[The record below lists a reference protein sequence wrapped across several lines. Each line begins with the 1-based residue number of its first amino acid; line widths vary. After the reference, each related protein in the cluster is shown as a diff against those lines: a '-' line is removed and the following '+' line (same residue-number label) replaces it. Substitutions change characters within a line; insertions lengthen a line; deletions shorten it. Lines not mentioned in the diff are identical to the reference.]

1 MLKPY
6 PSDQEMTKLSP
17 TDARLA
23 GGMVDGPHAA
33 QRLLKLLNTVPIAI
47 YAIGRDYRV
56 TMWNIAASRLY
67 GWAADEVIGF
77 EPKFVNKEQS
87 VGAKSLWSSAIKG
100 EHIHDFETSRTRKDG
115 TVIQVS
121 ASSAT
126 LLDENGGIDSIMVAA
141 IDLTIQATASS
152 MLGNRLDLM
161 RQVIEAMPNPVYFKS
176 LDGIYLGFNRAYEVM
191 FNVNRD
197 EAVGRKVFDLFSEAD
212 ASLRSKMDERL
223 LETGLPVGFA
233 DQVERDGLRTELH
246 HRKAI
251 FTNSNGVVSGIVGL
265 ISDVSEIRKAEAGRR
280 AVEERLKLALE
291 AANQGMWD
299 IDLVC
304 NRLTV
309 DNTVKQWLGL
319 NSNEVDSAV
328 LFSDVVKPLD
338 PANAWES
345 YKNCVKAINR
355 QYEAVYFVD
364 PKNGVP
370 RVLSVIGCVTHWAP
384 DGRALRLT
392 GILADITE
400 QTAQKQVQ
408 QERDEQLRLISENVN
423 ELIAMVNSDGRIGYC
438 SSSAQD
444 WFSGQLSPEGAMFS
458 SFVHADDRVSF
469 DIAFSAIVTDGNER
483 TLRARV
489 MGSLGVTRC
498 ADINLKIVGS
508 NSAGVTKILIV
519 GRDVS
524 ERLAMDKRLEHLAHF
539 DQLTGIA
546 NRTLLRD
553 RAEHALSRARRFNEQ
568 IGVMFI
574 DLDDFKRV
582 NDNFGHARGDQML
595 RIVSQRLKDVL
606 RDCDTVARQGGDEFI
621 ILLEDVSSVAQARM
635 IGQRV
640 LKQFDAPINLGGSMV
655 DIGASVGIALYPD
668 DGNSVDEL
676 FARADA
682 AMYQAKAAGKNRL
695 ELFTAEIRAASIKR
709 SQMEAALRNAVQL
722 NQFFLV
728 YQPQIDLASG
738 RLIGAEALIRWQH
751 PALGLVNPL
760 DFIPIAE
767 DTGAI
772 IEIGQ
777 WVLAEACRQGFVW
790 QQQLGNAFRIAI
802 NVSARQWAQSDF
814 ALQVA
819 QQLAE
824 SGLASTS
831 LELELTESVMM
842 KNLDASLLTM
852 SWLKSMGVSF
862 ALDDFG
868 TGYSSLSYLKRFE
881 VNQVKIDRSFIMDV
895 PSDPHDVAIVKAILA
910 MAAGLEIQVTAEG
923 IETAEQHAFLKGLG
937 CQFGQGYFISRP
949 IAAAEFTKK
958 FVAPAIDAELV
969 ETPPVA
975 TAA

>member
-1 MLKPY
+1 MLKSHS
-6 PSDQEMTKLSP
+6 SDQTSTKPSGANTRP
-17 TDARLA
+17 AV
-23 GGMVDGPHAA
+23 GMVDGPHAA

-56 TMWNIAASRLY
+56 TMWNGAAQRLY
-67 GWAADEVIGF
+67 GWTADEVIGF
-77 EPKFVNKEQS
+77 EPKFVNAEQTI
-87 VGAKSLWSSAIKG
+87 GAKSLWSSAING
-100 EHIHDFETSRTRKDG
+100 EHIHDFETCRTRKDG

-126 LLDENGGIDSIMVAA
+126 LLDENGAIDSIMVAA

-152 MLGNRLDLM
+152 MMGNRLDLM

-176 LDGIYLGFNRAYEVM
+176 IDGVYLGFNRAFETL
-191 FNVNRD
+191 FNVSRD
-197 EAVGRKVFDLFSEAD
+197 AAIGRTVFDLFPEAD
-212 ASLRSKMDERL
+212 AQLRNKMDAQL
-223 LETGLPVGFA
+223 LK
-233 DQVERDGLRTELH
+233 DGLSLAFEDKTNVDGKLIELH
-246 HRKAI
+246 HRKAV
-251 FTNSNGVVSGIVGL
+251 FTNSNGTAGGIVGL
-265 ISDVSEIRKAEAGRR
+265 ISDVSEIRRAEAGRL
-280 AVEERLKLALE
+280 AVEERLSLALE

-319 NSNEVDSAV
+319 DSNEVDSAV
-328 LFSDVVKPLD
+328 LFTELVKPLD
-338 PANAWES
+338 PHKAWES
-345 YKNCVKAINR
+345 YKNCVKAIHR

-364 PKNGVP
+364 PENGFS
-370 RVLSVIGCVTHWAP
+370 RVLSVTGCVTRWAP

-392 GILADITE
+392 GTLADITD

-408 QERDEQLRLISENVN
+408 HERDEQLRLISENVN
-423 ELIAMVNSDGRIGYC
+423 ELIVMANSEGRIGYS
-438 SSSAQD
+438 SSSARD
-444 WFSGQLSPEGAMFS
+444 WLTNSLSGEGSLFNT
-458 SFVHADDRVSF
+458 FIHADDRVSF
-469 DIAFSAIVTDGNER
+469 EIAFSAIVLDGNER

-489 MGSLGVTRC
+489 MGNLGVTRH
-498 ADINLKIVGS
+498 ADINLKIVGK

-519 GRDVS
+519 GRDVT
-524 ERLAMDKRLEHLAHF
+524 ERLVMDKRLEHLAHF
-539 DQLTGIA
+539 DQLTGLA

-568 IGVMFI
+568 IGVVFI

-595 RIVSQRLKDVL
+595 RVVSQRLNDVL

-621 ILLEDVSSVAQARM
+621 ILLEDVSSVAQARL

-640 LKQFDAPINLGGSMV
+640 LKQFEAPINLSGSMV

-668 DGNSVDEL
+668 DGNTVDEL

-695 ELFTAEIRAASIKR
+695 ELFTAEIRAATIKR
-709 SQMEAALRNAVQL
+709 SQMEAALKHAVQG
-722 NQFFLV
+722 NQFFLL
-728 YQPQIDLASG
+728 YQPQIDLATG
-738 RLIGAEALIRWQH
+738 RLMGAEALIRWQH
-751 PALGLVNPL
+751 PELGLINPL
-760 DFIPIAE
+760 EFIPIAE

-777 WVLAEACRQGFVW
+777 WVLEEACRQGFVW
-790 QQQLGNAFRIAI
+790 QQLLGTDFRIAI
-802 NVSARQWAQSDF
+802 NVSARQWAQNDF
-814 ALQVA
+814 ALKVA

-824 SGLASTS
+824 SGLSPTS

-852 SWLKSMGVSF
+852 NWLKSMGVSF

-895 PSDPHDVAIVKAILA
+895 PGDPHDVAIVKAILA

-923 IETAEQHAFLKGLG
+923 IETAEQQEFLKGLG

-949 IAAAEFTKK
+949 IDAAEFSKK
-958 FVAPAIDAELV
+958 FGLAAVQS
-969 ETPPVA
+969 TPVITEA
-975 TAA
+975 